1 MSSPIW
7 TPDALSSEA
16 RPFAGEGWRLVEAQ
30 HASSTMK
37 LTDTLEEQ
45 AVLERL
51 IDETKPAMPAVCRGL
66 HFLLA
71 APFRYRPYPQGS
83 PFRRA
88 GMTPA
93 VFYCAAHVDTAVA
106 EMAFYRVL
114 FFAESP
120 KTPWPANA
128 SEYTAFAVALRTDAA
143 LDLQAPPL
151 NTDSAAW
158 DTLNDYAACQ
168 ALEEAARQ
176 AGVSIIRYR
185 SVRDPGGGENRAALT
200 CAAFAKPAPVR
211 IESWRIHLG
220 SGGARAVRAFSAASL
235 NFGPEAFAADPRLAG
250 MAWVR

>member
-51 IDETKPAMPAVCRGL
+51 IDETKPAMPAACSGL

-71 APFRYRPYPQGS
+71 SPFRYRPYPQGS
-83 PFRRA
+83 RFRRA
-88 GMTPA
+88 GMTPG
-93 VFYCAAHVDTAVA
+93 VFYCASDPRTAVA

-120 KTPWPANA
+120 TTPWPANA
-128 SEYTAFAVALRTDAA
+128 SEYTGFAVALRTGAA

-151 NTDSAAW
+151 NADSAAW
-158 DTLNDYAACQ
+158 NNLNDYAACQ
-168 ALEEAARQ
+168 TLGEAVRQ
-176 AGVSIIRYR
+176 AGLAIIKYR
-185 SVRDPGGGENRAALT
+185 SMRDPGGGENLAVLT
-200 CAAFAKPAPVR
+200 CAAFAKPNPAR

-220 SGGARAVRAFSAASL
+220 SGGARAVREFPATSL
-235 NFGPEAFAADPRLAG
+235 EFGPTAFAADPRLAG
-250 MAWVR
+250 MNWVR